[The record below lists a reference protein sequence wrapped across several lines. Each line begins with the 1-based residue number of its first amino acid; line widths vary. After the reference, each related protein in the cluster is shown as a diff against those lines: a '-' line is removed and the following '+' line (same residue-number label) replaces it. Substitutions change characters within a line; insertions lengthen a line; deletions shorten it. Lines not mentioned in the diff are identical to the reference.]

1 VNPHPDP
8 SLPACNGLARLPDTG
23 ARSAP
28 VPLAPN
34 AFVSPAIRPSS
45 VVQAPSA
52 RIAIVKQERTAMRPE
67 PGGRSME
74 SRVAMFLEDFDGLVE
89 SYDEYVET
97 LESENVDADDIETR
111 ALWTD
116 IEELFKQLSRHV
128 VALRRGGSAS
138 DDEMDELESMMEN
151 LNDLYGELGALL

>member
-1 VNPHPDP
+1 
-8 SLPACNGLARLPDTG
+8 
-23 ARSAP
+23 
-28 VPLAPN
+28 
-34 AFVSPAIRPSS
+34 
-45 VVQAPSA
+45 
-52 RIAIVKQERTAMRPE
+52 
-67 PGGRSME
+67 ME